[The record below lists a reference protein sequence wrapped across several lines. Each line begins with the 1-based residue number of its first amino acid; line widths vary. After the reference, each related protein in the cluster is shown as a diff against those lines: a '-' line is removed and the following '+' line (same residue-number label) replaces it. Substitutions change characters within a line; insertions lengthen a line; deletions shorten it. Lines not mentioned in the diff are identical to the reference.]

1 MKKDTKHI
9 RANMVNKSLNYIYKY
24 IDTNITLDELAKL
37 NSVSK
42 YHFLRIFK
50 EEVGENLFERIT
62 AIRLQK
68 AANLLITNRYSTIS
82 EISQLCGYSSHTSF
96 IKAFKKRFCYTPSQW
111 RKGSYKNFAK
121 ESLNIKED
129 DFYKEFENIK
139 SSIKVVPKRTCV
151 YIRHKGYGKDE
162 LSKTWERLL
171 AFAYENDIRQN
182 TQIGIYHDNPVITDT
197 KECNYIAAIE
207 VANDFEPTNSISKFE
222 VLESLCVVFHY
233 EGIYGDIAKL
243 MTYIYHYWMPKN
255 GYEAKTLPAFAVYH
269 QNHYLEENDTFNLE
283 FYVPIRVV

>member
-9 RANMVNKSLNYIYKY
+9 RADIVNKSLNYIYKY

-68 AANLLITNRYSTIS
+68 AANLLITNTYSTIS

-96 IKAFKKRFCYTPSQW
+96 IKAFKKRFFYTPSKW
-111 RKGSYKNFAK
+111 RKGSYKNFSK
-121 ESLNIKED
+121 ESLNLKD
-129 DFYKEFENIK
+129 DFYKDFENIK
-139 SSIKVVPKRTCV
+139 PNIKVIPKKTCV
-151 YIRHKGYGKDE
+151 YIRHKGYGKSE
-162 LSKTWERLL
+162 LIQTWERML
-171 AFAYENDIRQN
+171 AFAYENNICEN
-182 TQIGIYHDNPVITDT
+182 IQIGLYHDNPVITDN
-197 KECNYIAAIE
+197 KDCNYIAAIE
-207 VANDFEPTNSISKFE
+207 VSEDFKATNSISKFE
-222 VLESLCVVFHY
+222 VLESLCAVFHY
-233 EGIYGDIAKL
+233 EGVYGDIAKL
-243 MTYIYHYWMPKN
+243 MTYIYHYWMPTS

-269 QNHYLEENDTFNLE
+269 KNHYIENNDSFSLD
-283 FYVPIRVV
+283 FYIPIRVV

>member
-9 RANMVNKSLNYIYKY
+9 RADIVNKSLNYIYKY

-68 AANLLITNRYSTIS
+68 AANLLITNTYSTIS

-96 IKAFKKRFCYTPSQW
+96 IKAFKKRFSYTPSAW
-111 RKGSYKNFAK
+111 RKGSYKIFSK
-121 ESLNIKED
+121 ECLNLED
-129 DFYKEFENIK
+129 DFYKKFESIDAI
-139 SSIKVVPKRTCV
+139 IKVVPKKTCA
-151 YIRHKGYGKDE
+151 YIRHKGYGKSE
-162 LSKTWERLL
+162 LNKTWERLL
-171 AFAYENDIRQN
+171 AFAYENNIREN
-182 TQIGIYHDNPVITDT
+182 TQIGVYHDNPVITDN
-197 KECNYIAAIE
+197 KDCNYIAAIE
-207 VANDFEPTNSISKFE
+207 VDANFKPTNSISKFE
-222 VLESLCVVFHY
+222 VLESLYAVFEY
-233 EGIYGDIAKL
+233 KGIYGDIAKL
-243 MTYIYHYWMPKN
+243 MAYIYHYWMPKS
-255 GYEAKTLPAFAVYH
+255 GYEAKTLPAFALYH
-269 QNHYLEENDTFNLE
+269 QNHYLEGNDTFNLE